1 MQGWHYRKGLI
12 YYYYFLTFK
21 AHLPRAIMGP
31 IMALDLPNHHPL
43 TKSSTK
49 TSKKWPAAGN

>member
-1 MQGWHYRKGLI
+1 MKGWHYGKGLI

-31 IMALDLPNHHPL
+31 MALELAQ
-43 TKSSTK
+43 SSSSNK
-49 TSKKWPAAGN
+49 IDN